1 MTQAPLVRMRG
12 ITKRFP
18 GVTALSNVDF
28 DLLPGEI
35 HALVGENGS
44 GKSTLVKCLYGFVQP
59 DEGVI
64 EISGVP
70 TAIDSAHRARQF
82 GIVAITQE
90 LTLAPTLTVAENIL
104 MGRLPRGRFGIDW
117 GKVRRQAREALDQTG
132 AEIDENAIVGD
143 LSVEL
148 QQEVEIARA
157 VSARSPVLVLD
168 EATSSLSELATAR
181 LMAKLEQLR
190 SQGVAVIFISH
201 RLREVFQCA
210 SRATV
215 LRDGQLVATV
225 DLAGVT
231 ESELVTK
238 MVGRTMEDLYGKRH
252 ISKGDVVLTV
262 RDLSTLDGTVQGASL
277 DLHEG
282 EILGI
287 AGLVGSGKSEL
298 GMAIYGALPSTGE
311 VRMLGKQVRQNDPRN
326 GMAAGM
332 GYVPDDRKKDALLLT
347 RGIRPNLSLPWMPF
361 RKFTRYG
368 LLDVRTERAMARKSC
383 SDFAI
388 RAPST
393 EFPVV
398 QLSGGN
404 QQKVVLARWFALR
417 PKVVI
422 LAEPTRGIDVGAKSE
437 IYGFMQDMA
446 EQGTGIIM
454 ISSEMPELLGVAD
467 RILVMYQGRLCGEF
481 DPGDSGEEEIAHVVC
496 IGEMKAAGVC

>member
-1 MTQAPLVRMRG
+1 MTETPLITMRG
-12 ITKRFP
+12 VTKRFP
-18 GVTALSNVDF
+18 GVTALNRVDF

-64 EISGVP
+64 EIGGVP
-70 TAIDSAHRARQF
+70 VDVDSAHRARQH

-104 MGRLPRGRFGIDW
+104 MGRLPRGRLGIDW
-117 GKVRRQAREALDQTG
+117 REVRRQAREALDQTG
-132 AEIDENAIVGD
+132 ADIDENAIVGD

-157 VSARSPVLVLD
+157 ISAGSPVLVLD
-168 EATSSLSELATAR
+168 EATSSLSEMATER
-181 LMAKLEQLR
+181 LLTKLEQLR
-190 SQGVAVIFISH
+190 ARGVAVIFISH
-201 RLREVFQCA
+201 RLRETFRCA

-215 LRDGQLVATV
+215 LRDGQLVGTF

-231 ESELVTK
+231 ESELVAK
-238 MVGRTMEDLYGKRH
+238 MVGRTMEDLYGKREVP
-252 ISKGDVVLTV
+252 KGDVILSV
-262 RDLSTLDGTVQGASL
+262 RNLSTIDATVQDVSF
-277 DLHEG
+277 DLREG

-287 AGLVGSGKSEL
+287 AGLVGCGKLEL
-298 GMAIYGALPSTGE
+298 GMAVYGAVPSTGDVVMAGE
-311 VRMLGKQVRQNDPRN
+311 RMKRSTPRS
-326 GMAAGM
+326 GMAAGI
-332 GYVPDDRKKDALLLT
+332 GYVPDDRKRDSLLPT
-347 RGIRPNLSLPWMPF
+347 RAIRPNLSLPWMPS
-361 RKFTRYG
+361 RKVSRFG
-368 LLDVRTERAMARKSC
+368 VLDVRKEKDLTRKSVR
-383 SDFAI
+383 DFAI
-388 RAPST
+388 RAQST
-393 EFPVV
+393 ESSIM

-404 QQKVVLARWFALR
+404 QQKVILARWFALK

-437 IYGFMQDMA
+437 IYGFMQDLA

-481 DPGDSGEEEIAHVVC
+481 DPRTSGEEEIAHVAC
-496 IGEMKAAGVC
+496 IGELKTAGVR

>member
-1 MTQAPLVRMRG
+1 MTEAPLVRMRG

-18 GVTALSNVDF
+18 GVTALNNVDF

-44 GKSTLVKCLYGFVQP
+44 GKSTLVKCLYGFVEP

-64 EISGVP
+64 EVNGAAV
-70 TAIDSAHRARQF
+70 AIESAHRAHQL

-104 MGRLPRGRFGIDW
+104 MGRLPHGRFGIDW
-117 GKVRRQAREALDQTG
+117 REVRRRAREALAETG

-157 VSARSPVLVLD
+157 VYAKSSVLVLD
-168 EATSSLSELATAR
+168 EATSSLSEAATVR
-181 LMAKLEQLR
+181 LMATLERLR
-190 SQGVAVIFISH
+190 SQGVAIVFISH
-201 RLREVFQCA
+201 RMREVFQCS

-215 LRDGQLVATV
+215 LRDGELVTTV
-225 DLAGVT
+225 DLDGVT
-231 ESELVTK
+231 ESDLVTK
-238 MVGRTMEDLYGKRH
+238 MVGRTMEDLYGKRP
-252 ISKGDVVLTV
+252 IPKGNVILSVHG
-262 RDLSTLDGTVQGASL
+262 LSTLDGKVQDASF
-277 DLHEG
+277 DLHAG

-287 AGLVGSGKSEL
+287 AGLVGSGKVEL
-298 GMAIYGALPSTGE
+298 GMAIYGAMPCTGE
-311 VRMLGKQVRQNDPRN
+311 VVIAEKRLKSNDPQAS
-326 GMAAGM
+326 MAAGI
-332 GYVPDDRKKDALLLT
+332 GYVPDDRKHGALLLT
-347 RGIRPNLSLPWMPF
+347 RTIRPNLSLPWMRF
-361 RKFTRYG
+361 HRFTKYG
-368 LLDVRTERAMARKSC
+368 VLNVRSEKSMARESC
-383 SDFAI
+383 RDFAI
-388 RAPST
+388 RTPST

-404 QQKVVLARWFALR
+404 QQKVVLARWFALK

-446 EQGTGIIM
+446 EHGAGIIM

-481 DPGDSGEEEIAHVVC
+481 DPREAGEEEIAHVAC
-496 IGEMKAAGVC
+496 IGEMMTVGVD